1 MPLGCIV
8 EEDVQK
14 LLGSIDENRF
24 SAAMYYR
31 NTGSC
36 QNNSL
41 SRSIM
46 NINST
51 NNEYKKINKLKK
63 NIFLSN
69 KIL

>member
-24 SAAMYYR
+24 SAAMHYR
-31 NTGSC
+31 NNGSC
-36 QNNSL
+36 PNNSL

-51 NNEYKKINKLKK
+51 NNKYKKINKLKK